1 MFNRENKLEKFKDAE
16 TVIGAS
22 IKVKGNFHGQGNI
35 IIEGSLEG
43 SLKTDAS
50 IFIGEK
56 AKVVASVEARDLIV
70 NGEIKGNVSV
80 KNYLSLGSTAKINGD
95 IQYGELSIE
104 KGAII
109 NGQLLST
116 GPAGK
121 KINEKEEGRENKL
134 KEEE

>member
-35 IIEGSLEG
+35 IIEGTLEG

-56 AKVVASVEARDLIV
+56 ARVIASVEARDLIV
-70 NGEIKGNVSV
+70 NGEIKGNVNI

-95 IQYGELSIE
+95 VQYGELSIE
-104 KGAII
+104 KGAAI

-116 GPAGK
+116 GPQTK
-121 KINEKEEGRENKL
+121 KMTEKEEERENKL